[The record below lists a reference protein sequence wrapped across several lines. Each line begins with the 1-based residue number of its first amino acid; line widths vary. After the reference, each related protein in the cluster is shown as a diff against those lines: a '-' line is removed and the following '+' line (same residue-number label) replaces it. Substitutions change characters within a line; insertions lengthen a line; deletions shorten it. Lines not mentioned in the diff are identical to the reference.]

1 MSEQTIYFMYYS
13 IVKSVS
19 LMSILQPCFCSAA
32 LDSKSEKVVVNALR
46 SAMKRTRCMLMITH
60 RLGVVRSLGVNKVVV
75 LEQGQIVE
83 VGHPEEL
90 LKSDGMYSQL
100 AREQGILPLHVS
112 KAGNENMTAPYL

>member
-1 MSEQTIYFMYYS
+1 MSEQTNYFMYYS

-100 AREQGILPLHVS
+100 AREQGILPLQGS

>member
-13 IVKSVS
+13 GVKSLS
-19 LMSILQPCFCSAA
+19 LMSTLQLWFCSAA
-32 LDSKSEKVVVNALR
+32 LDSKSEKVVVNALKL
-46 SAMKRTRCMLMITH
+46 AMKRTRCMLMITH

-100 AREQGILPLHVS
+100 AREQGILPLQGS

>member
-1 MSEQTIYFMYYS
+1 MST
-13 IVKSVS
+13 
-19 LMSILQPCFCSAA
+19 LQLWFCSAA
-32 LDSKSEKVVVNALR
+32 LDSKSEKVVVNALKL
-46 SAMKRTRCMLMITH
+46 AMKRTRCMLMITH

-100 AREQGILPLHVS
+100 AREQGILPLQGS